1 MKLTNQSTT
10 STTIATTKNTKPSV
24 PISKPLP
31 RTSTAKT
38 EIVQKPNT
46 IPTLVM
52 LQHPTTVLVVEKI
65 IPKSPKNS
73 SKITFVKPKAP
84 PATTKTI
91 HDDLAVPTKAA
102 NDEELLLTS
111 PLPKE
116 ELNNDISLQD
126 KEYDVEKISDVADPE
141 HMREIKTDFRQTQKE
156 SSNVTSTFVVIG
168 IVFSLCLV
176 GTLVGVALL
185 KCSFVRC
192 RNKRMLSGQ
201 GDSQS
206 DVRFLTAD
214 EVLDFNM
221 DKDFDEL

>member
-10 STTIATTKNTKPSV
+10 STTIATTKSTKPTT
-24 PISKPLP
+24 PT
-31 RTSTAKT
+31 TSTAKPAMKKT
-38 EIVQKPNT
+38 EIAQKPNT
-46 IPTLVM
+46 IPTLVI
-52 LQHPTTVLVVEKI
+52 LQHPTTVQVVEKI

-84 PATTKTI
+84 PATTKTV
-91 HDDLAVPTKAA
+91 HDDLAVPTKAPN

-116 ELNNDISLQD
+116 EINNDISLQE
-126 KEYDVEKISDVADPE
+126 KEYDVEKISDDADPE
-141 HMREIKTDFRQTQKE
+141 HMRETKTDFRQTQKE

-168 IVFSLCLV
+168 IIFSICLV
-176 GTLVGVALL
+176 GILVGVALL
-185 KCSFVRC
+185 KCRFVRC